1 MKEFV
6 INDDNLKDEDI
17 EMKVVRVKGLIFN
30 SKNQILLVYNNNTY
44 QFPGGHLDENESI
57 DECIKRE
64 IKEEIGIDVNV
75 VDDPFLS
82 IETYDNN
89 YFGTGKK
96 VLNTIYY
103 YRIFSDEDPDIT
115 KTHYDELEANSEFKL
130 FYINFKDIE
139 EFIKNKIDEKEFDVR
154 IAREMLHVVK
164 EYNKIYGGE
173 IWKY

>member
-6 INDDNLKDEDI
+6 INDDNLRDEDI
-17 EMKVVRVKGLIFN
+17 EKKVVRVKALILN
-30 SKNQILLVYNNNTY
+30 SKGNILLVYNNNTY
-44 QFPGGHLDENESI
+44 QFPGGHVDEDEEI
-57 DECIKRE
+57 DECMKRE
-64 IKEEIGIDVNV
+64 IREEVGIDVD

-82 IETYDNN
+82 IETYDND

-103 YRIFSDEDPDIT
+103 YRVFTDLEPDFNNT
-115 KTHYDELEANSEFKL
+115 KYDELELKTDFDL
-130 FYINFKDIE
+130 FYVDFSSLE
-139 EFIKNKIDEKEFDVR
+139 EFIITKMNSDEIDPK

-173 IWKY
+173 I

>member
-6 INDDNLKDEDI
+6 INDDNLRDEDI
-17 EMKVVRVKGLIFN
+17 EKKVVRVKALILN
-30 SKNQILLVYNNNTY
+30 SKGNILLVYNNNTY
-44 QFPGGHLDENESI
+44 QFPGGHVDEDEEI
-57 DECIKRE
+57 DECMKRE
-64 IKEEIGIDVNV
+64 IREEVGIDVD

-82 IETYDNN
+82 IETYDND

-103 YRIFSDEDPDIT
+103 YRVFTDLEPDFNNT
-115 KTHYDELEANSEFKL
+115 KYDELELKTDFDL
-130 FYINFKDIE
+130 FYVDFSSLE
-139 EFIKNKIDEKEFDVR
+139 EFIITKMNSDEIDPK